1 MKKLITLLVGS
12 ICVINLNATEP
23 RLIQVNKSF
32 YEIDSPG
39 GGRFSVEKTHDF
51 KTWKTRQYVEFSVDR
66 GHISNWIYDHTKS
79 MGAVRVKKT
88 KKTIKDLKKEWS
100 DRKIKKYKFRYRQ
113 FGASKTDS
121 FFILKGDVTVENEK
135 IIKVEKIDCRN
146 HENVNPL
153 IEAGISDF
161 RTIGQIYDF
170 FEKEKIDSEESIVL
184 LSKDISH
191 PVWLAV
197 DRNIGHFFEGQFIR
211 LIDDELFIIIED
223 FEVLKE

>member
-1 MKKLITLLVGS
+1 MILKHGKQGSMSNFQWTEGILAIGFMITQNQWGQSGSKKL
-12 ICVINLNATEP
+12 
-23 RLIQVNKSF
+23 
-32 YEIDSPG
+32 
-39 GGRFSVEKTHDF
+39 
-51 KTWKTRQYVEFSVDR
+51 
-66 GHISNWIYDHTKS
+66 
-79 MGAVRVKKT
+79 

-113 FGASKTDS
+113 LGARKTDS

-135 IIKVEKIDCRN
+135 VIKVQKINFRN
-146 HENVNPL
+146 HESVNPL

-211 LIDDELFIIIED
+211 LIDDKLFII
-223 FEVLKE
+223 